1 MLPIILLPLLLCVF
15 NIYRRLT
22 CVVKA
27 KFTKFTFFTLLIV
40 LVVMLSL
47 GYKFRNDLSGYIVI
61 MSWWLAFFTS
71 IMSAGITEKGL
82 VHPWQLIAKLYKWE
96 KIRTF
101 SIEKRENTVMV
112 NFKAIRDLRQEYD
125 KSDFEK
131 IKKIA
136 KQNKL
141 I

>member
-47 GYKFRNDLSGYIVI
+47 GYKFRNDLSGYVVI

>member
-27 KFTKFTFFTLLIV
+27 KFTKFIFFTLLIV

-47 GYKFRNDLSGYIVI
+47 GYKFRNDLSGYVVI

-125 KSDFEK
+125 KSDLEK

>member
-15 NIYRRLT
+15 NMYRRLT

-47 GYKFRNDLSGYIVI
+47 GYKFRNDLSGYVVI

>member
-22 CVVKA
+22 CIVKA

-40 LVVMLSL
+40 LLVMLSL
-47 GYKFRNDLSGYIVI
+47 GYKFRNDLSGYVVI

-71 IMSAGITEKGL
+71 IMSAGITEKGF

-125 KSDFEK
+125 KSDLEK

>member
-15 NIYRRLT
+15 NMYRRLT

-40 LVVMLSL
+40 LVVMLSV
-47 GYKFRNDLSGYIVI
+47 GYKFRNDLSSYVVI

-125 KSDFEK
+125 KSDLEK

>member
-15 NIYRRLT
+15 NMYRRLT

-47 GYKFRNDLSGYIVI
+47 GYKFRNDLSSYVVI

-125 KSDFEK
+125 KSDLEK

>member
-47 GYKFRNDLSGYIVI
+47 GYKFRNDLSSYVVI

-125 KSDFEK
+125 KSDLEK

>member
-15 NIYRRLT
+15 NMYRRLT

-27 KFTKFTFFTLLIV
+27 KFTKFIFFTLLIV

-47 GYKFRNDLSGYIVI
+47 GYKFRNDLSGYVVI

-101 SIEKRENTVMV
+101 SIEKREDTVMV

-125 KSDFEK
+125 KSDLEK

>member
-47 GYKFRNDLSGYIVI
+47 GYKFRNDLSSYVVI